1 MSIANISKRRKFVA
15 DGELYSDVLLQLSSR
30 LCWHRTG
37 VKLAWRSKWTSFD
50 TSWSVGASSN
60 DNNSHVHP
68 APRAESLELA
78 MAVVGL
84 DEKSLQIA
92 T

>member
-15 DGELYSDVLLQLSSR
+15 DGKLYFDVLLQLSSR
-30 LCWHRTG
+30 LCWHSTG
-37 VKLAWRSKWTSFD
+37 VELAWRSKWTSFEICGRSESP
-50 TSWSVGASSN
+50 TRI
-60 DNNSHVHP
+60 DNFHVHP
-68 APRAESLELA
+68 APRAESLELV